1 MSIKYKI
8 DILDKLKKKGYSSYR
23 IRKEKIFGEA
33 TLQKIRNGEILAVN
47 QLSTLCKLLECQ
59 PGDIMVYV
67 KDDEGKFFD
76 D

>member
-8 DILDKLKKKGYSSYR
+8 DILDKLKKKGYSSYK

-59 PGDIMVYV
+59 PGDIMEYV
-67 KDDEGKFFD
+67 EDNEEKI
-76 D
+76 